1 MNNQT
6 MIMSFLYHASILL
19 LLMFLDTAL
28 VSCSPGHDEEY
39 YLIVKDFKRA
49 TSSIDNNVAKDASFD
64 CWVDALNTLETQTFS
79 NDETLQYYEH
89 LNLSPGGNFC
99 ALIKSG
105 YGNLDALAF
114 LLTKC
119 EYEKFS
125 DPLPEQCTLNVRGR
139 LATNIDADLRDCM
152 QSLPNE
158 TWLGVWTAF
167 TQYKL
172 SSYNICM
179 KLTDELMLR
188 RQKEAALHLER
199 TMVGMEGKID
209 EVLLKADLQIEE
221 SIVSISGKIEEMKR
235 VSMKYVFLMILV
247 LSFNRQPFINL
258 HL

>member
-1 MNNQT
+1 MNNQKR
-6 MIMSFLYHASILL
+6 IMSFLYHASILL
-19 LLMFLDTAL
+19 LLMFLDITL
-28 VSCSPGHDEEY
+28 VSCSSGLDEKY
-39 YLIVKDFKRA
+39 NLIVKDFKRT
-49 TSSIDNNVAKDASFD
+49 TSSHDINIAKDASFD
-64 CWVDALNTLETQTFS
+64 CWVDALNSLETQTFS
-79 NDETLQYYEH
+79 NDETLQYYEQ
-89 LNLSPGGNFC
+89 LNMSPGGNFC
-99 ALIKSG
+99 ALLKSG
-105 YGNLDALAF
+105 YGSLDALAF

-125 DPLPEQCTLNVRGR
+125 EPLPEQCTLNVRGR
-139 LATNIDADLRDCM
+139 RSMNIDAELRDCM

-209 EVLLKADLQIEE
+209 EVLMKADLQIEE
-221 SIVSISGKIEEMKR
+221 SIVSMSSKIEEMKR
-235 VSMKYVFLMILV
+235 VSRNYVFLMIFV
-247 LSFNRQPFINL
+247 FSFNCQPY
-258 HL
+258 